1 MQTLLV
7 DDNQFNRQGVRW
19 YLEGHGYTILEAG
32 DEATAW
38 EVVTTRQPE
47 VVVLDIVLPKQPD
60 MEVVFHESVGI
71 ELAQRIKICYPDL
84 GIVMFSAH
92 EDRGSGIWELLY
104 QGYRGLAYKMK
115 GSPPPELLQA
125 MRVVQQ
131 GGVLIDPEVTDTRNL
146 YKQTLARLTPTER
159 PFIEQALARL
169 GDLSDLEYQ
178 VASRL
183 AAAHSY
189 KKIAAELQLAP
200 KTIENYVGHAYHKLG
215 LHEADK
221 SFNKGI
227 LLAKAWFI
235 QELRQLLGDLPA
247 KK

>member
-169 GDLSDLEYQ
+169 
-178 VASRL
+178 V
-183 AAAHSY
+183 
-189 KKIAAELQLAP
+189 QLGVNKCVVRPAIIRF
-200 KTIENYVGHAYHKLG
+200 KTL
-215 LHEADK
+215 
-221 SFNKGI
+221 
-227 LLAKAWFI
+227 
-235 QELRQLLGDLPA
+235 
-247 KK
+247 